1 MTAAIFEQILN
12 DHKELSSLPQT
23 LSEVL
28 RLVQDETT
36 SATQMGQVIQRDPAL
51 TAKIL
56 RLVNSPYYGGREV
69 ASVSQAIM
77 TVGIRAVTALALSSS
92 IYDMTGKW
100 QSTIDRKRFWS
111 HSLQVA
117 IASRDIADATG
128 YAYPEE
134 AFVCGLL
141 HDIGILVLEKSFP
154 EKYERVWKRVRA
166 GESLCDREDE
176 VWGTNHARVGQF
188 LLEQWHL
195 PQVICQAVG
204 MHHNPML
211 TENDDVEFR
220 SVRMVALA
228 NRIAQLTIVEQQPD
242 LSNAPDVRSKLQENL
257 ELTSEQLADIEKGL
271 MPKTVQEAAFLEID
285 VGSADGILMEANRML
300 YDSYQAVENLLQE
313 NRRMQQEIARAQMEK
328 AALEALRTIAAT
340 FNHYINNASATILGR
355 AQLIQVKMKQG
366 EIVDLTGDIGKS
378 MTTIVRGVNT
388 VCQVLEELQD
398 LTSFK
403 TTVYHDDTFILDLED
418 RLKAKVEALED
429 QTEASTVG

>member
-1 MTAAIFEQILN
+1 MSTDIFQQILN

-23 LSEVL
+23 LAEVL
-28 RLVQDETT
+28 RLAQDETT
-36 SATQMGQVIQRDPAL
+36 SATQMAQTIQRDPAM

-69 ASVSQAIM
+69 TSVSQSVM
-77 TVGIRAVTALALSSS
+77 TMGMRAVTALALSSS

-100 QSTIDRKRFWS
+100 EVAIDRERFWR

-117 IASRDIADATG
+117 IAARDIADATG

-154 EKYERVWKRVRA
+154 DKYERVWKRVRA
-166 GESLCDREDE
+166 GESLCDMEDQI
-176 VWGTNHARVGQF
+176 WGTNHARVGQF

-220 SVRMVALA
+220 CVRMVALA
-228 NRIAQLTIVEQQPD
+228 NRISQLTIVEQQPD
-242 LSNAPDVRSKLQENL
+242 LSNAPDVRAKLQQHL

-271 MPKTVQEAAFLEID
+271 MSKTAQEAAFLEIG
-285 VGSADGILMEANRML
+285 VGAPEEILMEANRLL
-300 YDSYQAVENLLQE
+300 YDSYLAVENLLQE

-328 AALEALRTIAAT
+328 AALEALRTIVAT

-355 AQLIQVKMKQG
+355 AQLIQIKLKQG
-366 EIVDLTGDIGKS
+366 DIVDLSGDIDRS
-378 MTTIVRGVNT
+378 MATIISGVST

-418 RLKAKVEALED
+418 RLRAKMEALEKKSESVPA
-429 QTEASTVG
+429 Q